1 MNRQLF
7 THAKSQIKT
16 IHEASKH
23 ISPGN
28 NLMFHETT
36 IGFELSQVF
45 TEWVFYLSGINF
57 GRHKLTRKQV
67 KQIIQDN
74 EQLEYL

>member
-1 MNRQLF
+1 MNRQIYS
-7 THAKSQIKT
+7 HAKAQIKA
-16 IHEASKH
+16 IQDASKE
-23 ISPGN
+23 ITPGN
-28 NLMFHETT
+28 NLVFHETT
-36 IGFELSQVF
+36 IGFQLSQVF

-67 KQIIQDN
+67 KQIINDN